1 MPGEYSLGNATACV
15 TCPAGEACPSTRSDA
30 AITCAAGTYSLGGAT
45 DCTICPRG
53 HACPSTTTSTE
64 TDCLPGTYSIG
75 GQDTCSSCPPGYAC
89 PSVFDDIH
97 IPCPSGFYSL
107 GEQTACIVSEASWLH
122 LLRVLHMLLFF
133 SFVCH
138 SRCLAS
144 STLLQRCPPG
154 SFCSNTTA
162 LPVVCDDGYYSQAG
176 RTECLVRIAAFSL
189 EAWAFSVADCPC
201 LTSSTPLPSTHPLAL
216 PRWLLLRRQNDR
228 APGMCCWNIQLWTD
242 NILPAV

>member
-1 MPGEYSLGNATACV
+1 MNGIAPGFTVVLAASIFVLHFSNHLTPLLLPSASLAILPRPSGQPCDAGWACPSPDGHQNFPCLPGEYSLGNATACV

-64 TDCLPGTYSIG
+64 TDCIPGTYSIG

-122 LLRVLHMLLFF
+122 LFRILHMLFF
-133 SFVCH
+133 SHLCATH
-138 SRCLAS
+138 
-144 STLLQRCPPG
+144 
-154 SFCSNTTA
+154 
-162 LPVVCDDGYYSQAG
+162 VVW
-176 RTECLVRIAAFSL
+176 R
-189 EAWAFSVADCPC
+189 
-201 LTSSTPLPSTHPLAL
+201 H
-216 PRWLLLRRQNDR
+216 
-228 APGMCCWNIQLWTD
+228 
-242 NILPAV
+242 